1 MMQETGL
8 ADLGADTAVSGRDG
22 RYTATLSESW
32 EIWGPQGGYVAAIAL
47 RAAGA
52 ESAFPRPASFVCHY
66 LRRATAGLAEIH
78 VKTIRRAKRA
88 ESLRVTV
95 VQDDAPVLDGLV
107 WTVEQ
112 LEGVDHD
119 ATRIPLVPP
128 AEHVE
133 PLDMQRWGDMFPHS
147 FWRNFDLRPVAP
159 HPSEWN
165 EAREPRG
172 LVWARLRE
180 RPPLEDPFMDSAR
193 MLTVVDA
200 FMFPA
205 ATFAHDELFPY
216 LAPSLDLAMSF
227 HAREAGS
234 DWLLIDAYSPLSAG
248 AVVGGQASI
257 WSADGRLLASA
268 MQQMLQRT

>member
-1 MMQETGL
+1 MEAGV
-8 ADLGADTAVSGRDG
+8 ADFGVDSDVFGQDG
-22 RYTATLSESW
+22 EYTATLSESW

-66 LRRATAGLAEIH
+66 LRPAAVGLVEIRIE
-78 VKTIRRAKRA
+78 TLRQAKRA
-88 ESLRVTV
+88 ESLRITV
-95 VQDDAPVLDGLV
+95 LQNDAPVLDGLV
-107 WTVEQ
+107 WTVGQ

-119 ATRIPLVPP
+119 AATMPEVPQ
-128 AEHVE
+128 AEQVE
-133 PLDMQRWGDMFPHS
+133 PLDVQLWGAQFPHP
-147 FWRNFDLRPVAP
+147 FWRNFDLHPVAP
-159 HPSEWN
+159 RPEEWTTG
-165 EAREPRG
+165 AREPRA

-180 RPPLEDPFMDSAR
+180 RPPLEDPFVDAAR

-205 ATFAHDELFPY
+205 ATFAHDDLFPFI
-216 LAPSLDLAMSF
+216 APSLDLAMSF
-227 HAREAGS
+227 HARETGS
-234 DWLLIDAYSPLSAG
+234 EWLLIDAYSPLSGG